1 MVQTTFIASSG
12 SLLATDLALIST
24 GGADAAIN
32 TAYTITMT
40 TGVSLTGSVDLDAG
54 SSLTLEGPFPFNMP
68 GFAVTGTLITDLR
81 FTGTVTLDN
90 SLLINPALDIING
103 TTVAGLFSGSV
114 LSATGDTSDTAINS
128 GLIISTGSLAAIQ
141 FNSGTVQNGWNGAVA
156 ASISGVPDGVDMT
169 VSGLVQ
175 NDGTIISSGTSS
187 AAVAMGAGTVDN
199 GQIGF
204 TGALLSGAQTGVD
217 IAGAGAVVNDGT
229 ILGGTSDAV
238 SLGSG
243 MVTNGQIGVGSA
255 LIESVGGNGVSILS
269 AAGSVIN
276 NGTISG
282 GGQSG
287 VYLEAGG
294 TITNGAS
301 SDPAALIDGASWGV
315 LFAAAGSLLNDGT
328 VQANGNDAV
337 QDVIGAELFAG
348 GTVENQT
355 TAALIAGLE
364 WGVFIEGG
372 AGFVANSGT
381 IQASAGGGLGVDLYA
396 GGTVVNAATT
406 AAIIGGTATEADG
419 VRISAGAPGAGAV
432 VLNDGTIEGT
442 VGVDFQSGSTEAAG
456 TLTNDGLIASS
467 NGPSGDAVIF
477 GTGTERLVL
486 QAGGSFVGLVVGGE
500 TSGSSTTLELAAGTQ
515 GTLSGLAGNGG
526 TVTDSAG
533 SFVFSNIATIVVDS
547 GASWTVTAPGSLS
560 TLFNAGAVGLAGGA
574 LTVTGSLTNSG
585 SLAVGSNTLAA
596 TTGVVLDQGVISV
609 GPGGLLQA
617 KGGGITTAGTADIQ
631 VGGVD
636 AALDVTGAGAT
647 VTTGQDA
654 LAIGSTGEGAL
665 FVSQGGSV
673 LASTRFAADEAVSV
687 AGTAGATGDVTV
699 TDPGSELIATG
710 QFALGVAG
718 TGSLLIEN
726 QATVIT
732 GNNTADSTEG
742 FDVGTNS
749 GASGSATIS
758 NARLS
763 NTGRFI
769 VGDGGLGSLSIQ
781 SGGTVT
787 TSATATIAAQSTA
800 GGSSVSVTGTG
811 SNLQIAG
818 ALDIGAAATGQ
829 LSVTNGATV
838 TATTLDAGINAA
850 GAGIV
855 TVSGTNA
862 DLVTTGTVSVGD
874 SGSGE
879 LAILDGASAS
889 IAGDL
894 NIANTGTGTGNVDI
908 EDTTGTIT
916 FGGNIFVGFN
926 GFGVLNIGSGVTY
939 IQNNGGINFGPD
951 SSGAINSFAD
961 PSPYLSN
968 SSPNPIGLGAQGT
981 DPLAAYLF
989 NSGEYTI
996 PNNHTLTFD
1005 TPIIYGGGAFSL
1017 GSDDHLT
1024 LNADTVTAQTF
1035 TLGGNDTLTIGTDA
1049 LQSIDTPDSGTG
1061 PFTAQTNAAF
1071 GTPGIGGFHGTI
1083 ANFTV
1088 GDTIVVDTDPNAGL
1102 SVNGADV
1109 EVIENGTT
1117 LGTIAFDTAANAQA
1131 AFDAGA
1137 IQIPHTLCFLPG
1149 TLITTPSGERPVE
1162 RLAVGDRVRTASGAD
1177 RPVTWIG
1184 EGRVLATRGRR
1195 SAATPVIVRKGA
1207 FAPNVPHTDLHVTKG
1222 HAFFVDGLLIPVE
1235 FLVNHR
1241 SILWDDRAQAVLVY
1255 HVELETH
1262 DVLLANGAP
1271 AESYRDDGNR
1281 WLFQNANAGWNQ
1293 PPKPVCAPV
1302 VTGGAAVDAVW
1313 RRLLDRCGARPGLPL
1328 TDDPDFCL
1336 MVDGMRVD
1344 ASERTDDGV
1353 HVFAVPAAAAHMRL
1367 VSRSAVPQE
1376 LGTARDPRCLGVAV
1390 RRVAVRQGTRFRV
1403 ARAGDAMLAEGFHP
1417 FEAASGL
1424 RWTDGDAVVPA
1435 DLFAGF
1441 TGRVEL
1447 VVHVGGTTRY
1457 VEEGVIARV
1466 A

>member
-838 TATTLDAGINAA
+838 TATTLDAGIGAS

-855 TVSGTNA
+855 TVSGTGA

-1061 PFTAQTNAAF
+1061 PFTAQTNTAF

-1162 RLAVGDRVRTASGAD
+1162 RLAVGDLVRTASGAD

-1435 DLFAGF
+1435 GLFAGF
-1441 TGRVEL
+1441 AGTVEL
-1447 VVHVGGTTRY
+1447 VVHVGATTRY
-1457 VEEGVIARV
+1457 VEEGVRRV